1 MIASYYIQKRII
13 GEKRITITKFI
24 EKEDS
29 TQDEKIFKYILDER
43 IQRVLF
49 EQRIFKLRKIQ
60 KEAIKNGLF
69 FRKSFL
75 VCAPSGSGKTLI
87 GEICAVHN
95 VFQNFGKSVY
105 LVPFKALATE
115 KYLHFKNSYERFG
128 INVELSVGDYD
139 VDDSK
144 LEKAD
149 IIITTYEKMD
159 SILRNFY
166 DKDWIFNIST
176 LIIDEIHIIGESDR
190 GPRLESLIV
199 RLNEFLNKPQILGLS
214 ATIANPEFFNQWLSS
229 LGNKTYLIT
238 SEDRPVPL
246 HYKIEVT
253 QNKNSTIKKI
263 IRSTMEKKGQ
273 VLIFL
278 NKRKSAQQTAQ
289 NLKHLVKNFLSDLE
303 KKTCKRLEAS
313 INKIKGGSNELKKVI
328 KHGIAFHH
336 AGLLP
341 KERKLVEDSFRKR
354 LLKVICCTTT
364 LSAGINLP
372 ARVVILRDFKK
383 FITSGHNIKCFKG
396 YFENGDGFSFF
407 RPFSANEVFQCLGRA
422 GRPGLD
428 SIGYGIILVSDV
440 EERNWVE
447 DHYFQEGIEEQF
459 YTPKYNELVSG
470 LNKINT
476 LKEQVL
482 LRIYEDKRITIEKLK
497 DFFRKTYFWYIIQ
510 NKLKGQNI
518 PVDQFLLI
526 KEITPINILKLHA
539 DLKKVK
545 ELRSNQSQV
554 KVSQLN
560 NNIIAGYVKTSF
572 GVYFCEFS
580 IENGIR
586 CSCGF
591 KNGISDNY
599 ANDEF
604 SFVFC
609 DHITLF
615 LLHLVK
621 IPDISFQKYVDSIIP
636 KSVKNQYILNYLF
649 EKGLI
654 LKNDDRT
661 LKCSQFGKL
670 IIRLYLYP
678 VSGVLIRQKLENV
691 EMDSFQDIVKEAFD
705 ILIAEGRERNYN
717 LLQPILEWADEEPI
731 ETIIERYNIMAGD
744 LYTIRDN
751 LERIITFIGIIAMYL
766 SETGMD
772 LQDRMIK
779 IAEMCETLKVRI
791 HYGIKEELF
800 DLVLRLVNVA
810 RVRARI
816 LFNAGYH
823 TANQVKK
830 ENIYNLNR
838 KTGLGVNLC
847 KKIVKGE

>member
-1 MIASYYIQKRII
+1 MIASYYVQKRII

-115 KYLHFKNSYERFG
+115 KYIHFKNSYERFG

-139 VDDSK
+139 INDSK

-214 ATIANPEFFNQWLSS
+214 ATIANPEFFNKWLSS

-263 IRSTMEKKGQ
+263 VRSTLEKNGQ

-278 NKRKSAQQTAQ
+278 NKRKSAQQIAQ
-289 NLKHLVKNFLSDLE
+289 NLKHLIRNFLSDLE

-383 FITSGHNIKCFKG
+383 FITSGYNIKCFKG

-459 YTPKYNELVSG
+459 YVPKYNELVSG

-482 LRIYEDKRITIEKLK
+482 LRIYEDKRINIEKLK

-510 NKLKGQNI
+510 NKLKGQSI

-539 DLKKVK
+539 NLKKVK
-545 ELRSNQSQV
+545 ELRSNQ
-554 KVSQLN
+554 
-560 NNIIAGYVKTSF
+560 
-572 GVYFCEFS
+572 
-580 IENGIR
+580 
-586 CSCGF
+586 
-591 KNGISDNY
+591 
-599 ANDEF
+599 
-604 SFVFC
+604 
-609 DHITLF
+609 
-615 LLHLVK
+615 
-621 IPDISFQKYVDSIIP
+621 
-636 KSVKNQYILNYLF
+636 
-649 EKGLI
+649 
-654 LKNDDRT
+654 
-661 LKCSQFGKL
+661 
-670 IIRLYLYP
+670 
-678 VSGVLIRQKLENV
+678 
-691 EMDSFQDIVKEAFD
+691 
-705 ILIAEGRERNYN
+705 
-717 LLQPILEWADEEPI
+717 
-731 ETIIERYNIMAGD
+731 
-744 LYTIRDN
+744 
-751 LERIITFIGIIAMYL
+751 
-766 SETGMD
+766 
-772 LQDRMIK
+772 
-779 IAEMCETLKVRI
+779 
-791 HYGIKEELF
+791 
-800 DLVLRLVNVA
+800 
-810 RVRARI
+810 
-816 LFNAGYH
+816 
-823 TANQVKK
+823 
-830 ENIYNLNR
+830 
-838 KTGLGVNLC
+838 
-847 KKIVKGE
+847 